1 MLQELLYLQLFRAS
15 HCVWLA
21 IIYEKD
27 LAGRQSHNSNLGC
40 MKFRRAKAFVPGG
53 SLEVGCHVFDHR
65 CWPPRAA
72 SCTTEQIRCNCKV
85 FFLFVVVVTH
95 IFERNAVSMRHM
107 ETLSSQKSAGK
118 FARTKQPTR
127 RRAILRLQ
135 ALPVA
140 SAPAPAGGRRCRP
153 REGKRAGHPPSLA
166 TSNQASG
173 AR

>member
-1 MLQELLYLQLFRAS
+1 MRKISLEDRATT
-15 HCVWLA
+15 A
-21 IIYEKD
+21 
-27 LAGRQSHNSNLGC
+27 NLGC

-135 ALPVA
+135 ALPGSGSGVQLPTWPGA
-140 SAPAPAGGRRCRP
+140 SLWLCSGHALFL
-153 REGKRAGHPPSLA
+153 EGVCSCPPDHATTFRIYHSIRGHMH
-166 TSNQASG
+166 
-173 AR
+173 RH